1 VTDPEFAL
9 FHLQR
14 AHWVTVDPTRVGS
27 LAEALRARVN
37 GEPYR
42 FADRGTLRRFK
53 RRPTL
58 YCGLLRD
65 PVTGMRFWPTAR
77 SPGAEWQGGP
87 YFFASESTRAEFL
100 RDPKRYEV
108 KRDY

>member
-14 AHWVTVDPTRVGS
+14 SLWDPVDLTQVGS
-27 LAEALRARVN
+27 LSEALHARVN

-42 FADRGTLRRFK
+42 FAGPETLRRF
-53 RRPTL
+53 REDPAL

-65 PVTGMRFWPTAR
+65 PVTGMRFWPGAR
-77 SPGAEWQGGP
+77 SPRAEWKDGP
-87 YFFASESTRAEFL
+87 YFFASDSTFAEFE
-100 RDPKRYEV
+100 RAPQRYEV

>member
-14 AHWVTVDPTRVGS
+14 SLWDPVDPTLVGS
-27 LAEALRARVN
+27 LSESLHARVN

-42 FADRGTLRRFK
+42 LASPATLRRF
-53 RRPTL
+53 RREPAL

-65 PVTGMRFWPTAR
+65 PVTGMRFRPSAR
-77 SPGAEWQGGP
+77 SPRLEWKGGP
-87 YFFASESTRAEFL
+87 YFFANDSTRAEF
-100 RDPKRYEV
+100 RRAPRRYEV
-108 KRDY
+108 MRDY

>member
-1 VTDPEFAL
+1 MTDPEFAL

-14 AHWVTVDPTRVGS
+14 SLWDPVDPTRVGS
-27 LAEALRARVN
+27 LAEALHARVN

-42 FADRGTLRRFK
+42 FAGAATLGRFQ
-53 RRPTL
+53 RDPAR

-65 PVTGMRFWPTAR
+65 PVTGMRFWPSAR
-77 SPGAEWQGGP
+77 SPRIEWQGGP
-87 YFFASESTRAEFL
+87 YLFASDSTRAEFQ
-100 RDPKRYEV
+100 RAPRRYEV

>member
-14 AHWVTVDPTRVGS
+14 SLWDPVDTTRVGS
-27 LAEALRARVN
+27 LEEALHARVN

-42 FADRGTLRRFK
+42 FASLATLRRF
-53 RRPTL
+53 RRDPVR

-65 PVTGMRFWPTAR
+65 PVTGMRFWPSAH
-77 SPGAEWQGGP
+77 SPRAEWKGAP
-87 YFFASESTRAEFL
+87 YLFDSDSTFAEFQ
-100 RDPKRYEV
+100 RAPQRYEV
-108 KRDY
+108 KREY